1 MAADG
6 EKGCALVHQKSS
18 KPRPRL
24 GLERERQWLCFDLGE
39 VGDGSASDGGR
50 FGGRVGGKGG
60 SGRRGLCRRREGRRL
75 RRAGSVLA
83 GLGGGK
89 INERRQLDYLRK
101 IRTCSLP

>member
-39 VGDGSASDGGR
+39 VG
-50 FGGRVGGKGG
+50 GRVGQ
-60 SGRRGLCRRREGRRL
+60 RWREVEREGRR
-75 RRAGSVLA
+75 
-83 GLGGGK
+83 
-89 INERRQLDYLRK
+89 ERRVRSSRVVSQ
-101 IRTCSLP
+101 T